1 MNPDDVEATLAAVVA
16 STTTINV
23 LDQAWKV
30 TPFHC
35 LVGPVG
41 YRELADVTREWETCW
56 PTYEGTKT
64 SVLLGGID
72 PFCYVTAYERLV
84 GAHRDAW
91 KDRAFLFYTNNPLV
105 VNEMKLG
112 EVSLA
117 VVEHGKVVL
126 TNFVDFAREPLV
138 ERLKVYELGEL
149 WLSYATGG
157 SEKLLRFGGP
167 RP

>member
-1 MNPDDVEATLAAVVA
+1 M
-16 STTTINV
+16 
-23 LDQAWKV
+23 W
-30 TPFHC
+30 
-35 LVGPVG
+35 LVSGSRGGVG
-41 YRELADVTREWETCW
+41 Q
-56 PTYEGTKT
+56 PTGKT
-64 SVLLGGID
+64 STMLGGL
-72 PFCYVTAYERLV
+72 PFCYVTEYERQLGV
-84 GAHRDAW
+84 HRDVW
-91 KDRAFLFYTNNPLV
+91 KDSAFLFYTNNPLV
-105 VNEMKLG
+105 VNVMKLG

-157 SEKLLRFGGP
+157 SEELLRFGGP